1 MLQKLSIQN
10 FILIKELGID
20 PDAGM
25 NVITGE
31 TGAGKSIL
39 LGAIGLL
46 MGQRADSKTL
56 YSETEKCIIEGQFL
70 LLNNQ
75 LKETFEANDL
85 DYDNPCIVRREI
97 SVAGKSRAFV
107 NDTPV
112 NLEQLDAIV
121 GELMDVH
128 SQHET
133 ILLKKQN
140 YQIQLLDD
148 FAQNTIL
155 KTQFQ
160 SDFQTFR
167 KAEKQY
173 QELLSGAKANAQELD
188 YVSFVVKELDDANFQ
203 EGEQETLEEEQTLLD
218 HASEIKEK
226 LAVASTLL
234 DGEELSILSSIQS
247 LSSVFDHL
255 SAFAPEYKIHK
266 EKLTNIRFEL
276 RDLSREIEVFTEKT
290 DINPARLAEIQE
302 RLSLVYKLQRKHGVS
317 SISELKK
324 IQEEFSLKLSF
335 ISNTDEAVENAKQQ
349 LLAAEK
355 KMKSTGILLT
365 QSRNETIPTFERLAS
380 EKLALLGMPNATFQI
395 QITES
400 LPTIEGLNKILFMFS
415 ANKGLAPKPMADV
428 ASGGEFSRL
437 MLVIKYLLAGKK
449 QMPTIV
455 FDEIDTGVSGE
466 VANNMAE
473 LIEEMAN
480 RHQVFTITHL
490 PQMASKGS
498 SHFFVYKDD
507 SEQRTISHIR
517 KLKQEERAQEI
528 AKMIGGK
535 TPSGSALKSAEELLG
550 LAKPVTNR

>member
-56 YSETEKCIIEGQFL
+56 YNENEKCIIEGQFL
-70 LLNNQ
+70 LSNNQ
-75 LKETFEANDL
+75 LKAIFDENDL

-112 NLEQLDAIV
+112 NLDQLDAIV

-148 FAQNTIL
+148 FAQNSIL

-160 SDFQTFR
+160 TDFQAFK

-173 QELLSGAKANAQELD
+173 QELLSGAKASAQELD
-188 YVSFVVKELDDANFQ
+188 YIRFVVNELDDANFQ
-203 EGEQETLEEEQTLLD
+203 EGEQDKLEEEQTLLD
-218 HASEIKEK
+218 HATEIKEK

-234 DGEELSILSSIQS
+234 DGEELSILSAIQS
-247 LSSVFDHL
+247 LSAIFDHL
-255 SAFAPEYKIHK
+255 STFSPEYRIHK
-266 EKLTNIRFEL
+266 EKLTSIRFEL
-276 RDLSREIEVFTEKT
+276 RDLNREIETFAEKT
-290 DINPARLAEIQE
+290 GINPARLAEVQE
-302 RLSLVYKLQRKHGVS
+302 RLSLIYKLQRKHGVS
-317 SISELKK
+317 SISELLT
-324 IQEEFSLKLSF
+324 IQEEFSNKLDL
-335 ISNTDEAVENAKQQ
+335 ISNSDEAVENAKQH
-349 LLAAEK
+349 LHTAEN
-355 KMKSTGILLT
+355 KMKSSGLSLT
-365 QSRNETIPTFERLAS
+365 QSRNYTIPTFEKLAS

-395 QITES
+395 QITDS
-400 LPTIEGLNKILFMFS
+400 APTIEGLNKIQFMFS

-449 QMPTIV
+449 QMPTII
-455 FDEIDTGVSGE
+455 FDEIDSGVSGE

-473 LIEEMAN
+473 LIEEMAS
-480 RHQVFTITHL
+480 RHQVFTISHL
-490 PQMASKGS
+490 PQMASKGN
-498 SHFFVYKDD
+498 SHFFVYKDE
-507 SEQRTISHIR
+507 SEQRTVSHIR
-517 KLKQEERAQEI
+517 KLSHEERIQEI

-535 TPSGSALKSAEELLG
+535 TPSESALQSAKELLG
-550 LAKPVTNR
+550 NS

>member
-56 YSETEKCIIEGQFL
+56 YNENEKCIIEGQFL
-70 LLNNQ
+70 LSNNQ
-75 LKETFEANDL
+75 LKETFEENDL

-112 NLEQLDAIV
+112 NLDQLDAIV

-148 FAQNTIL
+148 FAQNSIL
-155 KTQFQ
+155 KTQFKT
-160 SDFQTFR
+160 DFQAFR

-173 QELLSGAKANAQELD
+173 QELLSGAKASAQELD

-203 EGEQETLEEEQTLLD
+203 EGEQDKLEEEQTLLD
-218 HASEIKEK
+218 HATEIKEK
-226 LAVASTLL
+226 LAQASTLL
-234 DGEELSILSSIQS
+234 DGEELSILAAIQS
-247 LSSVFDHL
+247 LSAIFDHL
-255 SAFAPEYKIHK
+255 AVFSPEYRIHK

-276 RDLSREIEVFTEKT
+276 RDLSREIEVFTERT
-290 DINPARLAEIQE
+290 GINPARLAEVQE
-302 RLSLVYKLQRKHGVS
+302 RLSLIYKLQRKHGVS
-317 SISELKK
+317 SISELLT
-324 IQEEFSLKLSF
+324 IQEEFNNKLHL
-335 ISNTDEAVENAKQQ
+335 ISNSDEAVENAKQH
-349 LLAAEK
+349 LLSAEN
-355 KMKSTGILLT
+355 KMIASGKLLSE
-365 QSRNETIPTFERLAS
+365 SRNKTIPTFEKLTS

-395 QITES
+395 QMTDS
-400 LPTIEGLNKILFMFS
+400 APTVEGLNKIQFMFS

-449 QMPTIV
+449 QMPTII
-455 FDEIDTGVSGE
+455 FDEIDSGVSGE

-473 LIEEMAN
+473 LIEEMAS
-480 RHQVFTITHL
+480 RHQVFTISHL
-490 PQMASKGS
+490 PQMASKGNA
-498 SHFFVYKDD
+498 HFFVYKDE
-507 SEQRTISHIR
+507 SEQRTVSHIR
-517 KLKQEERAQEI
+517 KLSHEERIQEI

-535 TPSGSALKSAEELLG
+535 TPSFSALQSAKELLG
-550 LAKPVTNR
+550 NS

>member
-56 YSETEKCIIEGQFL
+56 YNENEKCIIEGQFL
-70 LLNNQ
+70 LSNNQ
-75 LKETFEANDL
+75 LKETFEENDL

-112 NLEQLDAIV
+112 NLDQLDAIV

-148 FAQNTIL
+148 FAQNSTL

-160 SDFQTFR
+160 TDFQAYR
-167 KAEKQY
+167 KAEKYY
-173 QELLSGAKANAQELD
+173 QELLSGAKTSAQELD
-188 YVSFVVKELDDANFQ
+188 YVSFVVKELDEANLQ
-203 EGEQETLEEEQTLLD
+203 EGEQDKLEEEQTLLD
-218 HASEIKEK
+218 HATEIKEK
-226 LAVASTLL
+226 LAQASVLL
-234 DGEELSILSSIQS
+234 DGEELSVLSAIQS
-247 LSSVFDHL
+247 LSSIFDHL
-255 SAFAPEYKIHK
+255 AIFSPEYRIHK

-276 RDLSREIEVFTEKT
+276 RDLNREIEVFTEKT
-290 DINPARLAEIQE
+290 GINPARLAEVQE
-302 RLSLVYKLQRKHGVS
+302 RLSLIYKLQRKHGVS
-317 SISELKK
+317 SISELLT
-324 IQEEFSLKLSF
+324 IHEQFTDKLNL
-335 ISNTDEAVENAKQQ
+335 ISNSDEAVEIAKQQ
-349 LLAAEK
+349 LLSAET
-355 KMKSTGILLT
+355 KMKSSGLILSA
-365 QSRNETIPTFERLAS
+365 SRNKTIPILEKLAS

-395 QITES
+395 QMTDS
-400 LPTIEGLNKILFMFS
+400 APTIEGLNKIQFMFS

-449 QMPTIV
+449 QMPTII
-455 FDEIDTGVSGE
+455 FDEIDSGVSGE

-473 LIEEMAN
+473 LIEEMAS
-480 RHQVFTITHL
+480 RHQVFTISHL
-490 PQMASKGS
+490 PQMASKGN
-498 SHFFVYKDD
+498 SHFFVYKDE
-507 SEQRTISHIR
+507 SEQRTVSHIR
-517 KLKQEERAQEI
+517 KLSHEERIQEI

-535 TPSGSALKSAEELLG
+535 TPSLSALQSAKELLG
-550 LAKPVTNR
+550 

>member
-1 MLQKLSIQN
+1 M
-10 FILIKELGID
+10 
-20 PDAGM
+20 
-25 NVITGE
+25 
-31 TGAGKSIL
+31 
-39 LGAIGLL
+39 
-46 MGQRADSKTL
+46 
-56 YSETEKCIIEGQFL
+56 
-70 LLNNQ
+70 
-75 LKETFEANDL
+75 
-85 DYDNPCIVRREI
+85 
-97 SVAGKSRAFV
+97 
-107 NDTPV
+107 
-112 NLEQLDAIV
+112 
-121 GELMDVH
+121 
-128 SQHET
+128 
-133 ILLKKQN
+133 
-140 YQIQLLDD
+140 
-148 FAQNTIL
+148 
-155 KTQFQ
+155 
-160 SDFQTFR
+160 
-167 KAEKQY
+167 
-173 QELLSGAKANAQELD
+173 
-188 YVSFVVKELDDANFQ
+188 
-203 EGEQETLEEEQTLLD
+203 
-218 HASEIKEK
+218 
-226 LAVASTLL
+226 
-234 DGEELSILSSIQS
+234 
-247 LSSVFDHL
+247 
-255 SAFAPEYKIHK
+255 
-266 EKLTNIRFEL
+266 
-276 RDLSREIEVFTEKT
+276 
-290 DINPARLAEIQE
+290 
-302 RLSLVYKLQRKHGVS
+302 
-317 SISELKK
+317 
-324 IQEEFSLKLSF
+324 
-335 ISNTDEAVENAKQQ
+335 
-349 LLAAEK
+349 
-355 KMKSTGILLT
+355 LT